1 MRVASCYNVMIR
13 EVRLRNFMT
22 FKEETIVPFTEGLNV
37 ITGPN
42 GAGKSSIVSAIQLCL
57 GSLGRERLKRLSDF
71 IRWGEKEAEISVV
84 LDNSDGRFGV
94 NSDHVTITRIL
105 QRGRATENYLNG
117 RWIRFRDLRELLDRA
132 KIDADNPLAIVT
144 QGKAT
149 RWIELKPRERLKYLE
164 SILGIQEFHESVIR
178 LREKMVAVTE
188 KLSELNNSLLELEN
202 KLNEKIEEEERYER
216 KMKLQ
221 LELLELANLR
231 KFAVVNYRRQSLLS
245 EMEKLKEGEAEVENL
260 KSKISERKALIKGL
274 ESKIAELEVSEANL
288 MGTQKELEGKI
299 HTVEAE
305 LDRIIGEIEANRE
318 TVNRETV
325 KLLMTAIDTVK
336 TLKNLYFRHH
346 LVFESLKSTQFE
358 IERHK
363 LLLRRAEVSLKRLT
377 NKLSTLLGDVK
388 ALKGRIIDLQNS
400 LKSAEDELKG
410 LEPPEEVPD
419 LDYIDRRIIEVE
431 AELKAYEKVGEYA
444 KEEVQRLREVYNTLE
459 SKKKEMMEELE
470 GCMSE
475 YNEASK
481 KWRAEITRIATMI
494 NTAFNNILR
503 VVEGEG
509 YVKIINIDNVQ
520 NAGIEIYAG
529 LKGVSPLPVSNL
541 AHSGG
546 ERTIITIAFIVALH
560 KLTEMPFRILDEF
573 EVHLDPINLE
583 LVSKLLKEASK
594 EAQYI
599 IITPLRWRIPP
610 DADTVILVERGQS
623 ERSTV
628 KLYKKG

>member
-1 MRVASCYNVMIR
+1 MRVASCYSVMIR

-22 FKEETIVPFTEGLNV
+22 FKEETVVPFTDGLNV

-71 IRWGEKEAEISVV
+71 IRWGEREAEISVV
-84 LDNSDGRFGV
+84 LDNSDGRFNV

-178 LREKMVAVTE
+178 LREKMEAVRE

-221 LELLELANLR
+221 LELLELAKLR
-231 KFAVVNYRRQSLLS
+231 KFAVVNHIRQSLVG
-245 EMEKLKEGEAEVENL
+245 EMEKLKEAEAEVENL
-260 KSKISERKALIKGL
+260 KSKISERKALIEGL
-274 ESKIAELEVSEANL
+274 ESKIAKLEVSEANL
-288 MGTQKELEGKI
+288 IGTQKELEDKI
-299 HTVEAE
+299 HNIEVE
-305 LDRIIGEIEANRE
+305 LDRIIGEIGANMKA
-318 TVNRETV
+318 VNKETV
-325 KLLMTAIDTVK
+325 KLLKTAIDTVK
-336 TLKNLYFRHH
+336 KLKNLYFRHH
-346 LVFESLKSTQFE
+346 SVFESLKSTQFE

-363 LLLRRAEVSLKRLT
+363 LLLKRAQASLKRLN
-377 NKLSTLLGDVK
+377 NKLSTLIEDVK
-388 ALKGRIIDLQNS
+388 VLRERIIDLQNS
-400 LKSAEDELKG
+400 LKSAEDEVKG
-410 LEPPEEVPD
+410 LEPPKEVPD

-444 KEEVQRLREVYNTLE
+444 KEEVKRLTEIYNTLE

-470 GCMSE
+470 GCMVE
-475 YNEASK
+475 YDEAFK
-481 KWRAEITRIATMI
+481 KWKAEIVKITTKI
-494 NTAFNNILR
+494 NTAFSDILR
-503 VVEGEG
+503 VVDGEG
-509 YVKIINIDNVQ
+509 YVKIVNIDDVQ

-529 LKGVSPLPVSNL
+529 LKGASPLPVSSL
-541 AHSGG
+541 SHSGG

-623 ERSTV
+623 ERATV
-628 KLYKKG
+628 KLYKKS

>member
-178 LREKMVAVTE
+178 LREKMVAITE

-288 MGTQKELEGKI
+288 IGTQKELEGKI

-346 LVFESLKSTQFE
+346 SVFESLKSTQFE